1 MPPKTLKN
9 GRGSLVK
16 KRKTPLGIITRN
28 QMIIVLIGFIIIAMY
43 LYFRNRKRNN
53 SIIDYYATSCSNT
66 TNSSLCESM
75 TVFYSTIT
83 PTDDAIYLFNDV
95 WSSYTTRS
103 TQTYN
108 IYNVYISYYKLA
120 YTGTATKFT
129 SYYEYCDST
138 GTLKT
143 NVDYTITFF
152 SGSTSVVMGST
163 TGTITKYTLPFQGMS
178 GTFCLPLIPIPTT
191 ATNIAFGIQLITTTG
206 TYTQTVKKST
216 STSINYTDS
225 TYMRTFIS
233 NIYDNETL
241 EYSTSF
247 PSVTVNYV
255 STKLPSGVSMFSASP
270 SATST
275 PISGGITLNNYRT
288 LIFTTLNSLYSY
300 YNVTLYTTSFSDL
313 ADNPAS
319 GKAKLY
325 FSSVTT
331 PTPKAAVGLGC
342 WFIPSSSTTATP
354 SCYTSSTPN
363 ISLTS
368 KMNNFTTYGLDTT
381 LISSASYKVTPSKK
395 TIAGVSYPMVTVSG
409 NLYPVHPYGT
419 FPSSTVR
426 QLSAYVATNPKSIL
440 SQSLSAD
447 LVASTSSTSQ
457 PLSAGVIGYL
467 FDNAG
472 LYAAGDADGYTPITL
487 ECLDMFFGHP
497 DSSSLYHHHFI
508 GPTMT
513 NWCISTTLRII
524 GFVSDGYPLV
534 APFLIMDTSESI
546 GYRFVKTSDL
556 NKYHGLEGSFT
567 IAMPDSTTSTTT
579 TSLTYGFIYVTTYD
593 FPFTTSAFY
602 GKPTSL

>member
-1 MPPKTLKN
+1 M
-9 GRGSLVK
+9 
-16 KRKTPLGIITRN
+16 
-28 QMIIVLIGFIIIAMY
+28 
-43 LYFRNRKRNN
+43 
-53 SIIDYYATSCSNT
+53 IDYYATSCSNT
-66 TNSSLCESM
+66 ANSSLCESM

-95 WSSYTTRS
+95 WSSYSTRS
-103 TQTYN
+103 SQTYN
-108 IYNVYISYYKLA
+108 IYNVYISYYKLAA

-138 GTLKT
+138 GTLKK
-143 NVDYTITFF
+143 NVDYTIEFF
-152 SGSTSVVMGST
+152 SGSTNVVMGST
-163 TGTITKYTLPFQGMS
+163 TGTITKYTLPVAGMS

-233 NIYDNETL
+233 NIYDKETF
-241 EYSTSF
+241 EYSTPF
-247 PSVTVNYV
+247 PSVTVNSV
-255 STKLPSGVSMFSASP
+255 STSLPSGVSMFSASP

-313 ADNPAS
+313 SNNPTS
-319 GKAKLY
+319 GNAKLY
-325 FSSVTT
+325 FTSVTT
-331 PTPKAAVGLGC
+331 PTAKAAVGLGC
-342 WFIPSSSTTATP
+342 WFIPSSDTTAIP

-363 ISLTS
+363 VSMTS
-368 KMNNFTTYGLDTT
+368 KMNNFTTYGLNTD
-381 LISSASYKVTPSKK
+381 LINSASYKVTPSKK
-395 TIAGVSYPMVTVSG
+395 TIAGKSYPLVTVSG

-419 FPSSTVR
+419 FPSSTVTP

-447 LVASTSSTSQ
+447 LVAATSSSTSQ
-457 PLSAGVIGYL
+457 PLSAGVLGYL

-524 GFVSDGYPLV
+524 GYVSDGYPLV
-534 APFLIMDTSESI
+534 APFLIKDTSESI

-593 FPFTTSAFY
+593 FPFTISAFY
-602 GKPTSL
+602 GKPTTL